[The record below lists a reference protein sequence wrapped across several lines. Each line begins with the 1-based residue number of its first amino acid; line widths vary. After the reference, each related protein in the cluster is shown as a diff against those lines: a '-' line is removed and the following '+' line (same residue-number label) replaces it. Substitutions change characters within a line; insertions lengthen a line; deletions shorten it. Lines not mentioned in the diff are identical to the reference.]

1 MEDCM
6 NFLSLEYFTAIAEEK
21 SFTKAAERLFVSQQS
36 LSEHIKKLEAE
47 IGCPLFKRGR
57 SLSLTSAGEIFL
69 RGSRDILTA
78 RDQTLLEISALNHQS
93 SNQLTIATATFGT
106 PPFLSDLLLEF
117 SRDYPQYRTIIAK
130 RLVRDISS
138 HMDGISLYVSW
149 LPLNDS
155 LEHCRIMEDT
165 FAAVVSKDLLTKT
178 YGPQWPAVEA
188 ELLASR
194 RLSLLQEVPFVYLY
208 DRDGY
213 LAPDLDMIFRYYS
226 IHPTEGFQSEN
237 SDLNFSICLNGA
249 GVYLAPLDL
258 IRRKLRQ
265 SSSDAREAVSVYPI
279 DTGSHKATL
288 ALSYQKGH
296 TLNIAEKHFIEAT
309 RQYIMRTQE
318 ETT

>member
-1 MEDCM
+1 M

-36 LSEHIKKLEAE
+36 LSEHVKKLEAE

-69 RGSRDILTA
+69 RGSRDILAA
-78 RDQTLLEISALNHQS
+78 RDQTLLEISALTHES
-93 SNQLTIATATFGT
+93 SNQLTIATAAFGT
-106 PPFLSDLLLEF
+106 PPFLSDLLLQF
-117 SRDYPQYRTIIAK
+117 TADYPQYRTIIAK
-130 RLVRDISS
+130 RLVRDIAS
-138 HMDGISLYVSW
+138 HMDGVSLYISW
-149 LPLNDS
+149 PPLNDS
-155 LEHCRIMEDT
+155 LQHCRILDDT
-165 FAAVVSKDLLTKT
+165 FAAAVSKSLLNKI
-178 YGPQWPAVEA
+178 YGTRWPAIET
-188 ELLASR
+188 ELLATRS
-194 RLSLLQEVPFVYLY
+194 LSLLAEMPFVYLY

-213 LAPDLDMIFRYYS
+213 LAPDLDAIFKHYS

-265 SSSDAREAVSVYPI
+265 SSSETRESVAVYPI
-279 DTGSHKATL
+279 DTGRLKATL

-296 TLNIAEKHFIEAT
+296 ILNNAEKCFIDAT
-309 RQYIMRTQE
+309 RQYILRTQGDL
-318 ETT
+318 